1 LASFRRLY
9 SLRRAPSFLPLITL
23 ASYLFHVLQEDSP
36 VAGVPTQL
44 SQGVNDLQEMG
55 YSHEEAVRGAQVVAA
70 VRANMP
76 ISPQE
81 KATLTGN
88 VEDICKSIRVM
99 VKVFGLERE
108 RCCFTGQTFTVKSLF
123 SPFPFQVLPSL
134 DFKKELYL
142 AGFEL
147 IDEVEGGQ

>member
-1 LASFRRLY
+1 M
-9 SLRRAPSFLPLITL
+9 
-23 ASYLFHVLQEDSP
+23 
-36 VAGVPTQL
+36 AGVPTQL

-76 ISPQE
+76 ISSQE

-88 VEDICKSIRVM
+88 VEDICKNIRVM

-108 RCCFTGQTFTVKSLF
+108 RCCFAGQTFAVKSLF

-147 IDEVEGGQ
+147 IDESGGS

>member
-1 LASFRRLY
+1 M
-9 SLRRAPSFLPLITL
+9 
-23 ASYLFHVLQEDSP
+23 
-36 VAGVPTQL
+36 AGVPTQL

-55 YSHEEAVRGAQVVAA
+55 YSHEEAVRGAQVLAA
-70 VRANMP
+70 VRANIP
-76 ISPQE
+76 ISPTE

-88 VEDICKSIRVM
+88 VEDICKHVRVM
-99 VKVFGLERE
+99 VKVFGLEKE
-108 RCCFTGQTFTVKSLF
+108 HCCFAGQTFTVKSLF

-147 IDEVEGGQ
+147 IDEVDGGQ